1 MKRAYEKFCRFEEK
15 LALVLLAGL
24 AVLVFISALMRTFKH
39 PLNWAQDVALVAFA
53 WLIFIGGDVAV
64 RGSGL
69 IGVDMVVSK
78 LPKSVQKWL
87 DVFYKCLIIAFLCV
101 LVFYGIRMV
110 RQGWSRQIAA
120 LGISYGWVTMAVPIS
135 ILMSSAVRSPIIRL
149 YMRLMYC
156 TMALSIS
163 SPPTRIRAGS

>member
-120 LGISYGWVTMAVPIS
+120 LGISYGWVTLAVPVGSFLMIIS
-135 ILMSSAVRSPIIRL
+135 TAISLVKRIKTSAGQAVSAEKARDI
-149 YMRLMYC
+149 
-156 TMALSIS
+156 
-163 SPPTRIRAGS
+163 G

>member
-120 LGISYGWVTMAVPIS
+120 LGISYGWVTLAVPIGS
-135 ILMSSAVRSPIIRL
+135 FLMIISTAISLVKRIKTPAGQAVSAKKARDI
-149 YMRLMYC
+149 
-156 TMALSIS
+156 
-163 SPPTRIRAGS
+163 G

>member
-39 PLNWAQDVALVAFA
+39 PLNWDQDVALVAFA

-120 LGISYGWVTMAVPIS
+120 LGISYGWVTLAVPVGSFLMIIS
-135 ILMSSAVRSPIIRL
+135 TAISLVKRIKTPAGQAVSAEKARDI
-149 YMRLMYC
+149 
-156 TMALSIS
+156 
-163 SPPTRIRAGS
+163 G

>member
-78 LPKSVQKWL
+78 FPKSVQKWL

-120 LGISYGWVTMAVPIS
+120 LGISYGWVTLAVPVGSFLMIISTAIPAS
-135 ILMSSAVRSPIIRL
+135 ILPLFDS
-149 YMRLMYC
+149 
-156 TMALSIS
+156 
-163 SPPTRIRAGS
+163 

>member
-1 MKRAYEKFCRFEEK
+1 MKRAYEKFCRFEEE

-78 LPKSVQKWL
+78 FPKSVQKWL

-120 LGISYGWVTMAVPIS
+120 LGISYGCVTLSVPVGSFLMIISTAISLVIRIKNPAGQAVTDEKARDI
-135 ILMSSAVRSPIIRL
+135 
-149 YMRLMYC
+149 
-156 TMALSIS
+156 
-163 SPPTRIRAGS
+163 G

>member
-78 LPKSVQKWL
+78 LPRSVQKWL

-120 LGISYGWVTMAVPIS
+120 LGISYGWVTLAVPVGSFLMIIS
-135 ILMSSAVRSPIIRL
+135 TAISLVKRIKTPAGQAVSAEKARDI
-149 YMRLMYC
+149 
-156 TMALSIS
+156 
-163 SPPTRIRAGS
+163 G

>member
-39 PLNWAQDVALVAFA
+39 PLNWAQDVAPVAFA

-120 LGISYGWVTMAVPIS
+120 LGISYGWVTLAVPVGSFLMIIS
-135 ILMSSAVRSPIIRL
+135 TAISLVKRIKTPAGQAVSAEKARDI
-149 YMRLMYC
+149 
-156 TMALSIS
+156 
-163 SPPTRIRAGS
+163 G

>member
-120 LGISYGWVTMAVPIS
+120 LGISYGWVTLAVPIGS
-135 ILMSSAVRSPIIRL
+135 FLMIISTAISLVKRIKTPAGQAVSAEKARDI
-149 YMRLMYC
+149 
-156 TMALSIS
+156 
-163 SPPTRIRAGS
+163 G

>member
-110 RQGWSRQIAA
+110 RQGWNRQIAA
-120 LGISYGWVTMAVPIS
+120 LGISYGWVTLAVPVGSFLMIIS
-135 ILMSSAVRSPIIRL
+135 TAISLVKRIKTPAGQAVTDEKARDI
-149 YMRLMYC
+149 
-156 TMALSIS
+156 
-163 SPPTRIRAGS
+163 G

>member
-101 LVFYGIRMV
+101 LVFYGFRMV
-110 RQGWSRQIAA
+110 RQGWNRQIAA
-120 LGISYGWVTMAVPIS
+120 LGISYGWVTLAVPVGSFLMIIS
-135 ILMSSAVRSPIIRL
+135 TAISLVKRIKTPAGQAVSAEKARDI
-149 YMRLMYC
+149 
-156 TMALSIS
+156 
-163 SPPTRIRAGS
+163 G

>member
-110 RQGWSRQIAA
+110 KQGWSRQIAA
-120 LGISYGWVTMAVPIS
+120 LGISYGWVTLAVPVGSFLMIIS
-135 ILMSSAVRSPIIRL
+135 TAISLVKRIKTPAGQAVSAEKARDI
-149 YMRLMYC
+149 
-156 TMALSIS
+156 
-163 SPPTRIRAGS
+163 G

>member
-78 LPKSVQKWL
+78 LPRSVQKWL

-120 LGISYGWVTMAVPIS
+120 LGISYGWVTLAVPVGSFLMIIS
-135 ILMSSAVRSPIIRL
+135 TAISLVKRIKTPAGQAVGAEKARDI
-149 YMRLMYC
+149 
-156 TMALSIS
+156 
-163 SPPTRIRAGS
+163 G

>member
-1 MKRAYEKFCRFEEK
+1 
-15 LALVLLAGL
+15 VLLAGL

-120 LGISYGWVTMAVPIS
+120 LGISYGWVTLAVPVGSFLMIIS
-135 ILMSSAVRSPIIRL
+135 TAISLVKRIKTPAGQAVSAEKARDI
-149 YMRLMYC
+149 
-156 TMALSIS
+156 
-163 SPPTRIRAGS
+163 G

>member
-120 LGISYGWVTMAVPIS
+120 LGLSYGWVTLAVPVGSFLMIIS
-135 ILMSSAVRSPIIRL
+135 TAISLVKRIKTPAGQAVSAEKARDI
-149 YMRLMYC
+149 
-156 TMALSIS
+156 
-163 SPPTRIRAGS
+163 G

>member
-1 MKRAYEKFCRFEEK
+1 MKRAYEKFFRFEEK

-39 PLNWAQDVALVAFA
+39 PLNLAQDVALVAFA

-78 LPKSVQKWL
+78 FPKSVQKWL

-120 LGISYGWVTMAVPIS
+120 LGISYGWVTLAVPVGSFLMIIS
-135 ILMSSAVRSPIIRL
+135 TAISLVKRIKTPAGQAVSAEKARDI
-149 YMRLMYC
+149 
-156 TMALSIS
+156 
-163 SPPTRIRAGS
+163 G

>member
-64 RGSGL
+64 RGSGM

-120 LGISYGWVTMAVPIS
+120 LGISYGWVTLAVPVGSFLMIIS
-135 ILMSSAVRSPIIRL
+135 TAISLVKRIKTPAGQAVSAEKARDI
-149 YMRLMYC
+149 
-156 TMALSIS
+156 
-163 SPPTRIRAGS
+163 G

>member
-78 LPKSVQKWL
+78 FPKSVQKWL

-120 LGISYGWVTMAVPIS
+120 LGISYGWVTLAVPVGSFLIIIS
-135 ILMSSAVRSPIIRL
+135 TAISLVKRIKTPAGQAVSAEKARDI
-149 YMRLMYC
+149 
-156 TMALSIS
+156 
-163 SPPTRIRAGS
+163 G

>member
-1 MKRAYEKFCRFEEK
+1 M
-15 LALVLLAGL
+15 LLAGL

-120 LGISYGWVTMAVPIS
+120 LGISYGWVTLAVPVGSFLMIIS
-135 ILMSSAVRSPIIRL
+135 TAISLVKRIKTPAGQAVSAEKARDI
-149 YMRLMYC
+149 
-156 TMALSIS
+156 
-163 SPPTRIRAGS
+163 G

>member
-120 LGISYGWVTMAVPIS
+120 LGISYGWVTLAVPVGSFLMIIS
-135 ILMSSAVRSPIIRL
+135 TAISLVKRIKTPAGQAVSAEKARDI
-149 YMRLMYC
+149 
-156 TMALSIS
+156 
-163 SPPTRIRAGS
+163 G

>member
-87 DVFYKCLIIAFLCV
+87 DVFYKCLIIAFRCV

-120 LGISYGWVTMAVPIS
+120 LGISYGWVTLAVPVGSFLMIIS
-135 ILMSSAVRSPIIRL
+135 TAISLVKRIKTPAGQAVSAEKARDI
-149 YMRLMYC
+149 
-156 TMALSIS
+156 
-163 SPPTRIRAGS
+163 G

>member
-110 RQGWSRQIAA
+110 RQGWSRQVAA
-120 LGISYGWVTMAVPIS
+120 LGISYGWVTLAVPVGSFLMIIS
-135 ILMSSAVRSPIIRL
+135 TAISLVKRIKTPAGQAVSAEKARDI
-149 YMRLMYC
+149 
-156 TMALSIS
+156 
-163 SPPTRIRAGS
+163 G

>member
-1 MKRAYEKFCRFEEK
+1 MKRAYETFCRFEEK

-78 LPKSVQKWL
+78 FPKSVQKWL

-120 LGISYGWVTMAVPIS
+120 LGISYGWVTLAVPVGSFLMIIS
-135 ILMSSAVRSPIIRL
+135 TAISLVKRIKTPAGQAVSAEKARDI
-149 YMRLMYC
+149 
-156 TMALSIS
+156 
-163 SPPTRIRAGS
+163 G

>member
-87 DVFYKCLIIAFLCV
+87 DVFYKCLIIAFLCI

-120 LGISYGWVTMAVPIS
+120 LGISYGWVTLAVPVGSFLMIIS
-135 ILMSSAVRSPIIRL
+135 TAISLVKRIKTPAGQAVSAEKARDI
-149 YMRLMYC
+149 
-156 TMALSIS
+156 
-163 SPPTRIRAGS
+163 G